1 MPDLITHAAV
11 AYFIARP
18 KRFVRFR
25 IAFYLGAILPDLLA
39 RPFPIIKPEVTLYL
53 VGVHTPAFVFLF
65 CLLFAELFD
74 KDVRK
79 SVRNCLIVGS
89 SLHFLLDV
97 LQKHLIKGYLWLFP
111 FSWESFELGLLW
123 PEDSLILIP
132 IWILLISVSEIVIIR
147 QRRTEKNHPFGDM

>member
-18 KRFVRFR
+18 KRLVRFR

-39 RPFPIIKPEVTLYL
+39 RPFHIIKPELTLYL
-53 VGVHTPAFVFLF
+53 VGVHTPAFVLLF

-74 KDVRK
+74 KDVRN
-79 SVRNCLIVGS
+79 SVRNCLIAGS

-97 LQKHLIKGYLWLFP
+97 LQKHLIKGYFWLFP
-111 FSWESFELGLLW
+111 FSYKNFGLGLAW
-123 PEDSLILIP
+123 AEDFLNFIP
-132 IWILLISVSEIVIIR
+132 LWILLVILLELWLWK
-147 QRRTEKNHPFGDM
+147 RRGKNRK